1 MSAVPKILDVICS
14 ENGMKVV
21 NVLFFLSAVFSRN
34 GLALLSCVVWII
46 WLAFCIRRTESKVVR
61 PVYALFIGIAT
72 IAILLNL
79 YFMLRR

>member
-1 MSAVPKILDVICS
+1 MPKILDTICS

-46 WLAFCIRRTESKVVR
+46 WLAFCIRQTESKVVR
-61 PVYALFIGIAT
+61 TVYALFIGIAT
-72 IAILLNL
+72 IAIVLNL
-79 YFMLRR
+79 YFMVQR